1 MWKLVLH
8 SLDKPEWKKSLASFI
23 KGLEMWNTHNYFRKS
38 FYFQKKNQ
46 FKVLKNIWNVE
57 KLLIIDHK
65 LQHPSKSLIY
75 LKLMAKSLFFTKML
89 LWKEKS
95 VQSIEKHLKYW
106 KTFDNWSQVAAS
118 IKSLDISEINV
129 KKLVFHKNFTLTR
142 KIILKYWKTFDDWSQ
157 VASEALKWRTYVVVV
172 GKFQIWK

>member
-1 MWKLVLH
+1 MTNIRYGCKTTAQTINQWMPPAKNKVDNC
-8 SLDKPEWKKSLASFI
+8 S
-23 KGLEMWNTHNYFRKS
+23 RKS

-65 LQHPSKSLIY
+65 LQHPSKALIY
-75 LKLMAKSLFFTKML
+75 LKLMSKNLFF
-89 LWKEKS
+89 
-95 VQSIEKHLKYW
+95 
-106 KTFDNWSQVAAS
+106 
-118 IKSLDISEINV
+118 
-129 KKLVFHKNFTLTR
+129 FHKNFTLTR
-142 KIILKYWKTFDDWSQ
+142 KIILKHWKTFDNWSQ